1 MPEVLD
7 EEKEIRMSEERKK
20 DEDVERLKKELN
32 EWIDPRI
39 ADNNAFISS
48 PKKETLSLLFALLS
62 LLAICGSWLWGILKQ
77 YSLKSEVVST
87 HK

>member
-32 EWIDPRI
+32 EWIDHRI

-48 PKKETLSLLFALLS
+48 PKKETLSLLFVLYFP
-62 LLAICGSWLWGILKQ
+62 SWLFAAHG
-77 YSLKSEVVST
+77 YGAS
-87 HK
+87 